1 MRMEKRSVKFVKGLK
16 VWWEDKTP
24 LDETTKPEKGG
35 VGHKNF
41 ALRPV
46 ANDIWRT
53 VKHWAAEKKPLLWL
67 IKITVVFRYP
77 NGYEQGETRE
87 IKGRGTIDDL
97 SDICIDE
104 IKDAMRCGNMQHYV
118 TTKFDIECL
127 GQ

>member
-1 MRMEKRSVKFVKGLK
+1 MNMQKRSVIFVKGLR

-24 LDETTKPEKGG
+24 LNDKSKPEKGG

-46 ANDIWRT
+46 ANDIWQ
-53 VKHWAAEKKPLLWL
+53 VAKNWAVEKKPLKWL
-67 IKITVVFRYP
+67 IKIDVIFRYP
-77 NGYEQGETRE
+77 NGREQHEERE
-87 IKGRGTIDDL
+87 IEGLGTIDQL
-97 SDICIDE
+97 NDICME
-104 IKDAMRCGNMQHYV
+104 QIKDAMRCGNMQHYV